1 MFPGDRLQVIG
12 SDEQLTA
19 FSKAVSGNVAEADPD
34 VEKRE
39 MHLRQIV
46 IDKNG
51 RFSGRTLGES
61 GIRDKYNCMVVGIE
75 EGKENL
81 SAVNA
86 SYRFRPDDIVWI
98 VGEAPDLEAVV
109 KQNHTAVADRQQQP

>member
-1 MFPGDRLQVIG
+1 
-12 SDEQLTA
+12 
-19 FSKAVSGNVAEADPD
+19 
-34 VEKRE
+34 
-39 MHLRQIV
+39 
-46 IDKNG
+46 
-51 RFSGRTLGES
+51 
-61 GIRDKYNCMVVGIE
+61 MVVGIE

-109 KQNHTAVADRQQQP
+109 KQNHTAVADRQQQQ